1 MAVVIADAGPLIALA
16 KISQLHLLPA
26 LFTSVLITQSFADEC
41 LRGQFSEA
49 ILIKQALESGWLK
62 CVDNPVFSHPLSRCL
77 GLGEQTSI
85 EYALQTDTKTLLIM
99 DDALARKQALRKQL
113 NIIGTAALLFAAQ
126 QKGLIADA
134 ETLITE
140 LNQVGYRISAAV
152 IAQLRSGSA

>member
-1 MAVVIADAGPLIALA
+1 
-16 KISQLHLLPA
+16 
-26 LFTSVLITQSFADEC
+26 
-41 LRGQFSEA
+41 
-49 ILIKQALESGWLK
+49 
-62 CVDNPVFSHPLSRCL
+62 
-77 GLGEQTSI
+77 
-85 EYALQTDTKTLLIM
+85 M

-134 ETLITE
+134 ETLIAE

>member
-113 NIIGTAALLFAAQ
+113 NIIGTATLLFAAQ